1 MTETSV
7 EALVKKILTYMARPL
22 SEFSK
27 HDVLEMM
34 ESLHNKANDKRHDKA
49 NYYRLAYQTAR
60 NNIEKPRAQFH
71 SLVTRL
77 IGDKDHEKVLDIEAK
92 VAKYYKA
99 SNSMPRSRVNN
110 SPYYRRPLRRQSTGV
125 RCFECNGLGHFKAN
139 CPLRAKNVDGKDSKR
154 KMTDIL

>member
-139 CPLRAKNVDGKDSKR
+139 CPLRAKNVDGKDSK
-154 KMTDIL
+154 KKND